1 MPLKFFNIS
10 PKTKILILI
19 ITILTVSG
27 LTISYFYYG
36 NINEKED
43 PRVLRVKRLQSRYNK
58 AVIDNNMPEALDLI
72 SVMDSV
78 YASVP
83 HYTQS
88 FERGVLETDRASVYL
103 NMALYHTAGEEEK
116 LEKLDIAEKCLN
128 NSLSIYEGW
137 KSRYSSLDE
146 NGVLESIRKDFSDLD
161 QNIRNKILEKRVFD
175 ILEAQNEMDRRYS
188 VTYTNLGVV
197 MRHRLLQDSALY
209 FYRKAIDLWDDNHA
223 AKSNLNVLLGKEPL
237 KRGALE
243 KLFPPEKNE
252 P

>member
-1 MPLKFFNIS
+1 MSLKFFTIS

-19 ITILTVSG
+19 ITILTVTG
-27 LTISYFYYG
+27 ITISYFYYSG
-36 NINEKED
+36 INKKED
-43 PRVLRVKRLQSRYNK
+43 PRVLSVKRIQSRYNK
-58 AVIDNNMPEALDLI
+58 AVIDNDMPEALILI
-72 SVMDSV
+72 SMMDSV
-78 YASVP
+78 YASVA

-88 FERGVLETDRASVYL
+88 FERGVLETDKASVYL
-103 NMALYHTAGEEEK
+103 NMALYHTVGEEEK
-116 LEKLDIAEKCLN
+116 VEKLDIAEKCLK
-128 NSLSIYEGW
+128 NSITIYDSW
-137 KSRYSSLDE
+137 KNKFDGLDSDKIFE
-146 NGVLESIRKDFSDLD
+146 LIVEEFSDLD
-161 QNIRNKILEKRVFD
+161 QNIRNKILEKRVSD

-209 FYRKAIDLWDDNHA
+209 FYKIAIELWDDNHA

>member
-1 MPLKFFNIS
+1 M
-10 PKTKILILI
+10 LI

-36 NINEKED
+36 NINKKED
-43 PRVLRVKRLQSRYNK
+43 PRVLSVKRLQSSYNK
-58 AVIDNNMPEALDLI
+58 AVLDNNMPEALTLI
-72 SVMDSV
+72 SMMDSV

-128 NSLSIYEGW
+128 NSVRIYDAWKDRFGGLDSDSI
-137 KSRYSSLDE
+137 LI
-146 NGVLESIRKDFSDLD
+146 SIREDFSDLN
-161 QNIRNKILEKRVFD
+161 QNIRSKILEKRIQD
-175 ILEAQNEMDRRYS
+175 IIEAQIEMDRRYS

-197 MRHRLLQDSALY
+197 MRHRLLQDSALFY
-209 FYRKAIDLWDDNHA
+209 YRKAIELWDDNHA
-223 AKSNLNVLLGKEPL
+223 AKSNLNVLMGKEPL
-237 KRGALE
+237 KRGVFE
-243 KLFPPEKNE
+243 KMFPPEKKK

>member
-1 MPLKFFNIS
+1 MPLKFFTVS
-10 PKTKILILI
+10 PKTRILILI

-36 NINEKED
+36 NINKKED
-43 PRVLRVKRLQSRYNK
+43 PRVLSVKRLQSRYNK
-58 AVIDNNMPEALDLI
+58 AVLDNNMPEALDLI
-72 SVMDSV
+72 ARMDSV

-103 NMALYHTAGEEEK
+103 NMALYHTTGEEEK
-116 LEKLDIAEKCLN
+116 LEKLDNAEKCLN

-137 KSRYSSLDE
+137 ENRYRGLD
-146 NGVLESIRKDFSDLD
+146 NIKILDCIRVDFSDLD
-161 QNIRNKILEKRVFD
+161 QNIRSKILEKRVSY
-175 ILEAQNEMDRRYS
+175 IIEAQNEMDRRYS

-197 MRHRLLQDSALY
+197 MRHRFLQDSALY
-209 FYRKAIDLWDDNHA
+209 FYKKAIKLWDDNHA

>member
-1 MPLKFFNIS
+1 M
-10 PKTKILILI
+10 LI

-36 NINEKED
+36 NINKKED
-43 PRVLRVKRLQSRYNK
+43 PRVLSVKRLQSRYNK
-58 AVIDNNMPEALDLI
+58 AVLDNNMPGALELI
-72 SVMDSV
+72 SMMDSV

-83 HYTQS
+83 HYTRS

-116 LEKLDIAEKCLN
+116 LEKLDIAENCLN
-128 NSLSIYEGW
+128 NSINIYEGW
-137 KSRYSSLDE
+137 INRYGDLEE
-146 NGVLESIRKDFSDLD
+146 NGILELIGDDFSDLD
-161 QNIRNKILEKRVFD
+161 QKIRNKILEKRVSD
-175 ILEAQNEMDRRYS
+175 IIEAQNEISRRYS

-197 MRHRLLQDSALY
+197 MRHRLLQDSALF
-209 FYRKAIDLWDDNHA
+209 FYKKAIDLWDDNHA

-243 KLFPPEKNE
+243 KLFPPNKN
-252 P
+252 

>member
-1 MPLKFFNIS
+1 M
-10 PKTKILILI
+10 LI

-36 NINEKED
+36 NINKKED
-43 PRVLRVKRLQSRYNK
+43 PRVLSVKRLQSSYNK
-58 AVIDNNMPEALDLI
+58 AVLDNNMPEALTLI
-72 SVMDSV
+72 SMMDSV

-103 NMALYHTAGEEEK
+103 NIALYHTAGEEEK

-128 NSLSIYEGW
+128 NSVRIYDAWKDRFGGLNSDSI
-137 KSRYSSLDE
+137 LI
-146 NGVLESIRKDFSDLD
+146 SIREDFSDLN
-161 QNIRNKILEKRVFD
+161 QNIRSKILEKRIQD
-175 ILEAQNEMDRRYS
+175 IIEAQIEMDRRYS

-197 MRHRLLQDSALY
+197 MRHRLLQDSALFY
-209 FYRKAIDLWDDNHA
+209 YRKAIELWDDNHA

-243 KLFPPEKNE
+243 KLFPPDKKK

>member
-1 MPLKFFNIS
+1 MSLKFFKIN

-36 NINEKED
+36 NINKKED
-43 PRVLRVKRLQSRYNK
+43 PRILSVKRLQSRYNK
-58 AVIDNNMPEALDLI
+58 AVLDNNMPGALELI
-72 SVMDSV
+72 SMMDSV

-83 HYTQS
+83 HYTHS

-116 LEKLDIAEKCLN
+116 LEKLDIAENSLN
-128 NSLSIYEGW
+128 NSLNIYEGW
-137 KSRYSSLDE
+137 INRYGDLEE
-146 NGVLESIRKDFSDLD
+146 NGILELIGDDFSDLD
-161 QNIRNKILEKRVFD
+161 PNIRNRILEKRVSD
-175 ILEAQNEMDRRYS
+175 IIDAQSEMDRRYS

-209 FYRKAIDLWDDNHA
+209 FYKKAIELWDDNHA

-243 KLFPPEKNE
+243 KLFPPNKN
-252 P
+252 